1 MEKPPHRKQTRIE
14 KLNCKSPL
22 LFIIPSNVYSEEAE
36 KVRDKEAY
44 LRIQKLAKKCEQLRE
59 KFQNFEQLQ
68 SARIQRTRILVLRTL
83 EVNSNIR
90 GKRIE

>member
-1 MEKPPHRKQTRIE
+1 MDKPTQMKQSRIE

-22 LFIIPSNVYSEEAE
+22 LFAIPSNVYSEEAE
-36 KVRDKEAY
+36 KVRDRESY